1 MQLSFARKFLVLS
14 SVAQVVIGVQRA
26 DGFAQVRC
34 DLGNFSRE
42 VLTSLKPR
50 DSINM
55 ASKTLMDSGFS
66 NWTADQLPDLAGKVY
81 IITGGNS
88 GIGFEAAKHL
98 GKAGGYVVLA
108 CRSVDKAQDAA
119 NALRTQVAGK
129 VDVVRLNLGDL
140 SSVRMA
146 AEELRGK
153 YTKIEALI
161 NNAGV
166 MQTPELK
173 TADGFEMQFGTN
185 HLGHFL
191 LSGLLIDL
199 VEAAAGR
206 VVTLSSIAHLSGE
219 IRFDDFMGRKSYSP
233 MSAYTQSKGANLMF
247 ALELD
252 RRLRASG
259 KQAIS
264 IACHPGYTNTNLQST
279 GPTGFF
285 NFLYKIT
292 NPIFAQSGPEGAL
305 PTVLAAAGIEAKR
318 GGYYGP
324 GKMGE
329 TRGPVGDAKVAA
341 YVLDEDAARRLWDES
356 ENLVGHKWA

>member
-1 MQLSFARKFLVLS
+1 
-14 SVAQVVIGVQRA
+14 
-26 DGFAQVRC
+26 
-34 DLGNFSRE
+34 
-42 VLTSLKPR
+42 
-50 DSINM
+50 M
-55 ASKTLMDSGFS
+55 ANKTLMDSGFS
-66 NWTADQLPDLAGKVY
+66 NWTADRLPDLTGKLYV
-81 IITGGNS
+81 ITGGNS

-98 GKAGGYVVLA
+98 GKAGADVVLA
-108 CRSVDKAQDAA
+108 CRSVPKAEDAA
-119 NALRTQVAGK
+119 RELRQQVEGQ
-129 VDVVRLNLGDL
+129 VDVVQLNLSDL
-140 SSVRMA
+140 ASVRAA

-153 YTKIEALI
+153 YQKIHALI

-166 MQTPELK
+166 MQTPEQK

-219 IRFDDFMGRKSYSP
+219 IRFDDLMGEKAYSP

-252 RRLRASG
+252 RRLQASG
-259 KQAIS
+259 KKAIS

-292 NPIFAQSGPEGAL
+292 NPIFAQSGPDGAL
-305 PTVLAAAGIEAKR
+305 PTILAAAGIEAKR

-324 GKMGE
+324 QKMGE

-341 YVLDEDAARRLWDES
+341 YVLNDETARKLWEES
-356 ENLVGHKWA
+356 EELVGYTWIL

>member
-1 MQLSFARKFLVLS
+1 
-14 SVAQVVIGVQRA
+14 
-26 DGFAQVRC
+26 
-34 DLGNFSRE
+34 
-42 VLTSLKPR
+42 
-50 DSINM
+50 
-55 ASKTLMDSGFS
+55 LMDSGFS
-66 NWTADQLPDLAGKVY
+66 NWTADRLPDLTGKLYV
-81 IITGGNS
+81 ITGGNS

-98 GKAGGYVVLA
+98 GKAGADVVLA
-108 CRSVDKAQDAA
+108 CRSVPKAEDAA
-119 NALRTQVAGK
+119 RELRQQVKGQ
-129 VDVVRLNLGDL
+129 VDVVQLNLSDL
-140 SSVRMA
+140 ASVRAA

-153 YTKIEALI
+153 YQKIHALI

-166 MQTPELK
+166 MQTPEQK

-219 IRFDDFMGRKSYSP
+219 IRFDDLMGEKAYSP

-252 RRLRASG
+252 RRLKASG
-259 KQAIS
+259 KKAIS

-292 NPIFAQSGPEGAL
+292 NPIFAQSGPDGAL

-324 GKMGE
+324 QKMGE

-341 YVLDEDAARRLWDES
+341 YVLNDETARKLWEES
-356 ENLVGHKWA
+356 EELVGYTWVL

>member
-1 MQLSFARKFLVLS
+1 
-14 SVAQVVIGVQRA
+14 
-26 DGFAQVRC
+26 
-34 DLGNFSRE
+34 
-42 VLTSLKPR
+42 
-50 DSINM
+50 M
-55 ASKTLMDSGFS
+55 ANKTLMDSGFS
-66 NWTADQLPDLAGKVY
+66 NWTADRLPDLTGKLYV
-81 IITGGNS
+81 ITGGNS

-98 GKAGGYVVLA
+98 GKAGADVVLA
-108 CRSVDKAQDAA
+108 CRSVPKADNAA
-119 NALRTQVAGK
+119 SELRQQVKGQ
-129 VDVVRLNLGDL
+129 VDVVQLNLSDL
-140 SSVRMA
+140 ASVRAA

-153 YTKIEALI
+153 YQKIHALI

-166 MQTPELK
+166 MQTPEQK

-219 IRFDDFMGRKSYSP
+219 IRFDDLMGEKAYSP

-252 RRLRASG
+252 RRLQASG
-259 KQAIS
+259 KKAIS
-264 IACHPGYTNTNLQST
+264 IACHPGYTNTNLQSA

-305 PTVLAAAGIEAKR
+305 PTILAAAGIEAKR

-324 GKMGE
+324 QKMGE

-341 YVLDEDAARRLWDES
+341 YVLNDETARKLWEKS
-356 ENLVGHKWA
+356 EELVGYTWVL

>member
-1 MQLSFARKFLVLS
+1 M
-14 SVAQVVIGVQRA
+14 A
-26 DGFAQVRC
+26 DK
-34 DLGNFSRE
+34 
-42 VLTSLKPR
+42 KP
-50 DSINM
+50 N
-55 ASKTLMDSGFS
+55 KTLMDSGFS
-66 NWTADQLPDLAGKVY
+66 NWTADRLPDLTGKLYV
-81 IITGGNS
+81 ITGGNS

-98 GKAGGYVVLA
+98 GKAGADVVLA
-108 CRSVDKAQDAA
+108 CRSVPKAEDAA
-119 NALRTQVAGK
+119 RELRQQVKGQ
-129 VDVVRLNLGDL
+129 VDVVQLNLSDL
-140 SSVRMA
+140 ASVRAA

-153 YTKIEALI
+153 YQKIHALI

-166 MQTPELK
+166 MQTPEQK

-219 IRFDDFMGRKSYSP
+219 IRFDDLMGEKAYSP

-252 RRLRASG
+252 RRLKASG
-259 KQAIS
+259 KKAIS

-292 NPIFAQSGPEGAL
+292 NPIFAQSGPDGAL

-324 GKMGE
+324 QKMGE

-341 YVLDEDAARRLWDES
+341 YVLNDETARKLWEES
-356 ENLVGHKWA
+356 EELVGYTWVL

>member
-1 MQLSFARKFLVLS
+1 M
-14 SVAQVVIGVQRA
+14 A
-26 DGFAQVRC
+26 DK
-34 DLGNFSRE
+34 
-42 VLTSLKPR
+42 KP
-50 DSINM
+50 N
-55 ASKTLMDSGFS
+55 KTLTDSGFS
-66 NWTADQLPDLAGKVY
+66 NWTADRLPDLTGKLYV
-81 IITGGNS
+81 ITGGNS

-98 GKAGGYVVLA
+98 GKAGADVVLA
-108 CRSVDKAQDAA
+108 CRSVPKAEDAA
-119 NALRTQVAGK
+119 RDLRQQVEGQ
-129 VDVVRLNLGDL
+129 VDVVQLNLSEL
-140 SSVRMA
+140 ASVRAA
-146 AEELRGK
+146 AEKLRGK
-153 YTKIEALI
+153 YQKIHALI

-166 MQTPELK
+166 MQTPKQK

-206 VVTLSSIAHLSGE
+206 IVTLSSIAHLAGE
-219 IRFDDFMGRKSYSP
+219 IHFDDLMGEKAYSP
-233 MSAYTQSKGANLMF
+233 MTAYTQSKGANLMF

-252 RRLRASG
+252 RRLQASG
-259 KQAIS
+259 KKAIS

-292 NPIFAQSGPEGAL
+292 NPIFAQSGPDGAL
-305 PTVLAAAGIEAKR
+305 PTILAAAGIEAKR

-324 GKMGE
+324 QKMGE

-341 YVLDEDAARRLWDES
+341 YILNDETARKLWEES
-356 ENLVGHKWA
+356 EELVGYTWVL

>member
-1 MQLSFARKFLVLS
+1 
-14 SVAQVVIGVQRA
+14 
-26 DGFAQVRC
+26 
-34 DLGNFSRE
+34 
-42 VLTSLKPR
+42 
-50 DSINM
+50 M
-55 ASKTLMDSGFS
+55 ANKTLMDSGFS
-66 NWTADQLPDLAGKVY
+66 NWTADRLPDLTGKLYV
-81 IITGGNS
+81 ITGGNS

-98 GKAGGYVVLA
+98 GKAGADVVLA
-108 CRSVDKAQDAA
+108 CRSVPKAEDAA
-119 NALRTQVAGK
+119 RELRQQVEGQ
-129 VDVVRLNLGDL
+129 VDVVQLNLSDL
-140 SSVRMA
+140 ASVRAA

-153 YTKIEALI
+153 YQKIHALI

-166 MQTPELK
+166 MQTPEQK

-206 VVTLSSIAHLSGE
+206 VATLSSIAHLSGE
-219 IRFDDFMGRKSYSP
+219 IHFDDLMGEKAYSP

-252 RRLRASG
+252 RRLQASG
-259 KQAIS
+259 KKAIS

-292 NPIFAQSGPEGAL
+292 NPIFAQSGPDGAL
-305 PTVLAAAGIEAKR
+305 PTILAAAGIEAKR

-324 GKMGE
+324 QKMGE

-341 YVLDEDAARRLWDES
+341 YVLNDETARKLWEES
-356 ENLVGHKWA
+356 EELVGYTWIL